1 MSCKNN
7 KNDITYMAKFIDKI
21 MQNKTLKNGALFSLF
36 SFANQGASFVLL
48 ILLANYIAPVEYG
61 KLSLFNTVVMFL
73 SYLVGF
79 STQGYISVS
88 YFRKDSSRFRE
99 DFFIISVLNIFT
111 CVIFIIITAL
121 INTHLNDWIGISSF
135 LIYISI
141 FIVFFQTEY
150 QMLLNY
156 YRIKEEILNYG
167 LLCCIFICLNFV
179 VTLLLVIT
187 FDLNWIGRIYAYLFS
202 TLLTGL
208 FSIFYFQN
216 KNLYILCFKWHN
228 IKEIIKWGL
237 PIIPLHISVWL
248 RQGVDRF
255 IINNSYELED
265 VGLFSFSLNL
275 MSVIVMLGSAFNASN
290 SVSIYKILSSKS
302 TSHSKFSELK
312 KQTSNIRNIYIIS
325 CIIISLFIVIFVP
338 ILLPKYSQSTTYFML
353 LAGAGFLQC
362 LYFLYCN
369 YLYYYNK
376 NKQIMYIMIISS
388 LLHLSFSILLTKIS
402 LYVLCLIYILSQ
414 FFVYYSVKKI
424 ALYTLKK
431 ELFNEKSIT
440 CD

>member
-21 MQNKTLKNGALFSLF
+21 IQNKTLKNGALFSLF

-88 YFRKDSSRFRE
+88 YFRKDSCGFRG
-99 DFFIISVLNIFT
+99 DFSIISVLNIFT
-111 CVIFIIITAL
+111 CVAFVIITAL
-121 INTHLNDWIGISSF
+121 INTHLNDWIGISSY

-167 LLCCIFICLNFV
+167 LLCCSFICLNFV

-208 FSIFYFQN
+208 FAIFYFQN
-216 KNLYILCFKWHN
+216 KNLYLLCFKWHN

-290 SVSIYKILSSKS
+290 SVSIYKILSSNS
-302 TSHSKFSELK
+302 TSQSKFSELK

-325 CIIISLFIVIFVP
+325 CIIISLFIIILVP

-376 NKQIMYIMIISS
+376 NKQIMYIMIVSS
-388 LLHLSFSILLTKIS
+388 LLHLLFSMLLTKFS

-414 FFVYYSVKKI
+414 FFIYFSVKKI
-424 ALYTLKK
+424 ALETLKK